1 MTAPLKVNKKFTMF
15 KGWIKV
21 QNPFKLNHLFYMKRH
36 FTYVKVRY
44 AETDQ
49 MGVVHHG
56 VYPQYL
62 EIARLDWLDAL
73 GVSYKKMEE
82 EGVML
87 PVYELKLRYKRS
99 ALFDDEL
106 KIETTLVEEPK
117 ARIRFI
123 YKIFNKA
130 NELLTEAET
139 TLVFMDK
146 NTGRAIRCPDYILER
161 IRQHS

>member
-1 MTAPLKVNKKFTMF
+1 MKVNKKFTMF
-15 KGWIKV
+15 KRWIKV
-21 QNPFKLNHLFYMKRH
+21 QNPFKLNDIFLMKRH

-62 EIARLDWLDAL
+62 EIARLDWLDSI
-73 GVSYKKMEE
+73 GISYKKMEQ

-87 PVYELKLRYKRS
+87 PVYEIKLRYKQS

-106 KIETTLVEEPK
+106 KIETILVEEPK
-117 ARIRFI
+117 VRIKFI
-123 YKIFNKA
+123 YKIFNTADK
-130 NELLTEAET
+130 LLTEAET

-146 NTGRAIRCPDYILER
+146 SSGRAIRCPQYILER